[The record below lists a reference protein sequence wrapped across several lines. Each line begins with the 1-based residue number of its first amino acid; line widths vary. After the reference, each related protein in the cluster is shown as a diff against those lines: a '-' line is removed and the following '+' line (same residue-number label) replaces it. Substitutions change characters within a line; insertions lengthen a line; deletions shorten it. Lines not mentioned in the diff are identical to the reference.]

1 VNEHSNTVILIHF
14 QSGARGIDRLQFNF
28 NKQIYFSLPLS
39 GELYKQ
45 SLKRIHRLK
54 QTKDCYY

>member
-1 VNEHSNTVILIHF
+1 
-14 QSGARGIDRLQFNF
+14 
-28 NKQIYFSLPLS
+28 LS

-54 QTKDCYY
+54 QTKDCYYWTLLMNDTIDDKILNKLKKSQTYTLNMFESNIG